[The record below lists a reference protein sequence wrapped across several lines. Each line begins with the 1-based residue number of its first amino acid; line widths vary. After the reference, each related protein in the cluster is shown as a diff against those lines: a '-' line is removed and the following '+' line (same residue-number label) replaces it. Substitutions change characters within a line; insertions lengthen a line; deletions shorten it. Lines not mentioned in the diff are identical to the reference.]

1 MLKLCLFKAND
12 LSKSTLHLFKVT
24 WILLLGS
31 LVHYYRRQSGMKSV
45 KIFLVIFILSTRLF
59 KAGGGLSLTSNGR
72 SGTQK
77 SFSP

>member
-31 LVHYYRRQSGMKSV
+31 LVHICPLLSQAIRNEIR
-45 KIFLVIFILSTRLF
+45 LNIL
-59 KAGGGLSLTSNGR
+59 GLLY
-72 SGTQK
+72 
-77 SFSP
+77 P